1 MSNKHSNTIHN
12 LKNTIIE
19 TRKELK
25 FNLQLNVKL
34 RNKLSLYEISD
45 NLKTSKT
52 INIRKKKRTSTNAEQ
67 GTIITLLSDIH
78 AEHKIQY
85 AQTNGLNKLTPEITK
100 HRLHNYFNNFLTL
113 TRLTRNGIVL
123 DNLIIGLLGDNIHG
137 FIHEEYLRTNYMTPI
152 EASMFITDI
161 LQDGIQLILEDGEFK
176 NITMICK
183 VGNHS
188 RTTNKVYTDEEAKH
202 SYEWGIYH
210 ILAQHFPTIK
220 WVIDESYFTY
230 MKVYDKVLR
239 FHHGHG
245 FRYQGGVG
253 GIYVPWMRYIYKI
266 NKQKPAN
273 MDFIGHWHTRE
284 FLASGGGIINGSV
297 CGVDPYSIRMGFPAE
312 PPTQT
317 FQILDAK
324 RGFTINAPIM
334 LE

>member
-1 MSNKHSNTIHN
+1 MSNKHSKTMHS
-12 LKNTIIE
+12 LKASLID

-25 FNLQLNVKL
+25 EVLKANAKMGYKL
-34 RNKLSLYEISD
+34 TLYETSD
-45 NLKTSKT
+45 SLKTRKT
-52 INIRKKKRTSTNAEQ
+52 INIRKKKLSSAKIDQ

-85 AQTNGLNKLTPEITK
+85 SQTNGLNKLTPDITK
-100 HRLHNYFNNFLTL
+100 HRLHNYFNNLLKLTKL
-113 TRLTRNGIVL
+113 TRDGIVL

-152 EASMFITDI
+152 EASMFVTEI
-161 LQDGIQLILEDGEFK
+161 LKDGIQLILEDGKFK
-176 NITMICK
+176 DITVICK

-210 ILAQHFPTIK
+210 ILRKHFSTIK

-230 MKVYDKVLR
+230 LNVYDKVLR

-245 FRYQGGVG
+245 FRYLGGVG

-266 NKQKPAN
+266 NKQKPAD

-297 CGVDPYSIRMGFPAE
+297 CGIDPYSIRMGFPAE